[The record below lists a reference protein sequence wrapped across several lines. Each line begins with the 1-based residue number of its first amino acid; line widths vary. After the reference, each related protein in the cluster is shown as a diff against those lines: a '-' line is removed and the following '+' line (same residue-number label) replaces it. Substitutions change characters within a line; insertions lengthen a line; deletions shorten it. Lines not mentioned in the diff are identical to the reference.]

1 VTHLVDTIVVNMRT
15 TSDYDVAIDRSSPF
29 GNPYHLGKD
38 GDRQVVLQKYREY
51 FYKRCEADP
60 EFKRRVLTLRGK
72 KLGCHCAPMPC
83 HGMII
88 AEYVETQATT
98 K

>member
-1 VTHLVDTIVVNMRT
+1 MAAIVDTVVVNMRT
-15 TSDYDVAIDRSSPF
+15 TTNYDVAIDRTSPF

-51 FYKRCEADP
+51 FLRRVEADP
-60 EFKRRVLTLRGK
+60 EFRRRVMQLRGK
-72 KLGCHCAPMPC
+72 KLGCWCAPLLC

-88 AEYVETQATT
+88 VEWLEANPA
-98 K
+98 